1 MAKRKRD
8 ARGIS
13 EVRSEDVEAVVRATA
28 RSMAE
33 RFETSW
39 PDPDD
44 LIADPEFIEAS
55 ERLAQ
60 PDVPFETVARLGR
73 ASNPILA
80 SIAHRAA
87 ANRADAS
94 PEWIEWAYRRL
105 KHAYA
110 GEVIALLEAIERHG
124 ESPFLARVLARSDDD
139 WTRGWLFNAVSGF
152 VERRVR
158 AGERPTAADF
168 ERFVHA
174 ADEGLVAAVVSELE
188 GVLPDATTQE
198 FAQWRDEHAQR
209 QFFNTFAHV
218 WEVPRFAPLTSVGGR
233 ADVVD
238 ALETT
243 LRGTGP
249 RSALIVGEQ
258 GVGKSSVSGE
268 VLRRL
273 SAEGWFVFVA
283 GAAEVNAGQQYIG
296 QLEGRVQ
303 QIAERAA
310 GRRVIW
316 VMPSFEDAL
325 WAGQHARSPRGML
338 DALLPYVASGEL
350 SIIGEIEPRAFELL
364 VRERPRATAMFK
376 VFRLEP
382 LSRDEAIAVARD
394 WRDQTGVEI
403 SDETIGEAHDLS
415 EHYLAGVAAPAGL
428 LRLLKATAARRSD
441 PDTELRLSEI
451 LQTLS
456 KATGLPL
463 HVVDP
468 QTPLDL
474 EEVRNF
480 FSGRIIGQADAVD
493 CLVERIALIKAN
505 LTDPTRPLGVFLF
518 IGPTGTGKTEIAKT
532 LAEFLFGSADRL
544 VRLDMS
550 EFQTEASF
558 ERLLADSSSERDAA
572 TLMAS
577 VRANPF
583 SVVLLDEFE
592 KAHRNIWNL
601 FLQLFDDGRLTDR
614 QGRTA
619 DFRQCVVILTS
630 NYGAAVDSRSPLG
643 FGAAGGSRFNPAG
656 VERGM
661 KQAFRPE
668 FLNRIDRVVV
678 FRPFER
684 DQIRALLQRELTQ
697 VLERRGFRT
706 RPWVVEWDE
715 SALEFLAEKGF
726 SPDLGARPLRRA
738 VERLLLAPLAEAIV
752 SRSFPEGEQFLF
764 VAARDDR
771 IEVTFIDPDAEVV
784 EIKQAVADGEHRL
797 ERLVLDPRGGPDEN
811 AFLQTELSRLR
822 AIVEGEAWRGCK
834 ERDLGVMQ
842 SAGFWEAPDRFA
854 VLGRIEYVDR
864 VHAAFRTAEK
874 LANRL
879 ARLGQNG
886 HGSPRELVELL
897 AARLYLLDRACTGI
911 DASAPADAFVHIEAS
926 LADSAEAEFAT
937 RLRDMYEAWGRRRG
951 MRVHRL
957 QSTSGHL
964 LAVTGIGAYPILAF
978 EDGLHV
984 YESPHDER
992 SFDRVAVHVTV
1003 APRPPAAPEVDPLEL
1018 AHEALAGVNVPDA
1031 VVRRYR
1037 EKPSPLVRD
1046 SVRDWRT
1053 GRLERVLAGDFD
1065 LMPDS

>member
-1 MAKRKRD
+1 MARRKRD
-8 ARGIS
+8 PSASS
-13 EVRSEDVEAVVRATA
+13 EVHSEDVEATARATA
-28 RSMAE
+28 RLLAA
-33 RFETSW
+33 RFDTSW

-44 LIADPEFIEAS
+44 LIGDPQFIGTS

-60 PDVPFETVARLGR
+60 PDVPFETVAKLGR
-73 ASNPILA
+73 ASSPILA
-80 SIAHRAA
+80 AIAHRAVA
-87 ANRADAS
+87 RRDDAP

-110 GEVIALLEAIERHG
+110 GEVVVLVQAIEQHD
-124 ESPFLARVLARSDDD
+124 EPPVLARVLARSDDD
-139 WTRGWLFNAVSGF
+139 WTSGWLLNAVSAF
-152 VERRVR
+152 AERRVQ

-174 ADEGLVAAVVSELE
+174 ADEELVAAVVSELE
-188 GVLPDATTQE
+188 GVLPEATTQE
-198 FAQWRDEHAQR
+198 FAQWREGRAR
-209 QFFNTFAHV
+209 KEFFNTFAHV
-218 WEVPRFAPLTSVGGR
+218 WEAPDFAPLTSVGER
-233 ADVVD
+233 ADLVD
-238 ALETT
+238 ALEAT

-258 GVGKSSVSGE
+258 GVGKSAVSGE

-283 GAAEVNAGQQYIG
+283 GAAEVNAGQQFIG

-303 QIAERAA
+303 QMAERAA
-310 GRRVIW
+310 GQRVVW

-325 WAGQHARSPRGML
+325 WAGQHTRSPRGML

-350 SIIGEIEPRAFELL
+350 SIVGEIEPRAFELL
-364 VRERPRATAMFK
+364 VRQRPRITAMFR
-376 VFRLEP
+376 VFRLDS
-382 LSRDEAIAVARD
+382 LSRDEAIAVAKD
-394 WRDQTGVEI
+394 WRDQVGAEI
-403 SDETIGEAHDLS
+403 ADETIGEAQDLS
-415 EHYLAGVAAPAGL
+415 EHYLAGVAAPAGV
-428 LRLLKATAARRSD
+428 LRLLKATAAGR
-441 PDTELRLSEI
+441 PDVDAEIRPSEI
-451 LQTLS
+451 FKTLS

-474 EEVRNF
+474 EEVRDF
-480 FSGRIIGQADAVD
+480 FSSRIIGQADAVD

-505 LTDPTRPLGVFLF
+505 LTDPARPLGVFLF

-558 ERLLADSSSERDAA
+558 ERLLADASADTDAA

-592 KAHRNIWNL
+592 KAHRNVWSL

-630 NYGAAVDSRSPLG
+630 NYGAAVDSRNPLG
-643 FGAAGGSRFNPAG
+643 FGAAGGLRFNPAG

-661 KQAFRPE
+661 KKAFRPE
-668 FLNRIDRVVV
+668 FLNRIDRIIV

-726 SPDLGARPLRRA
+726 SPEFGARPLKRA
-738 VERLLLAPLAEAIV
+738 IERLLLAPLAEAIV
-752 SRSFPEGEQFLF
+752 SRSFPGGEQFLF

-771 IEVTFIDPDAEVV
+771 IEVTFVDPDAEVV
-784 EIKQAVADGEHRL
+784 EAEPTVAGGELRL
-797 ERLVLDPRGGPDEN
+797 EKLVVDPRGGSGEN
-811 AFLQTELSRLR
+811 AFLQAEMTRLR
-822 AIVEGEAWRGCK
+822 AIVDGDSWRGHK
-834 ERDLGVMQ
+834 ERDLDVMR
-842 SAGFWEAPDRFA
+842 SEGFWDAPDRFA

-864 VHAAFRTAEK
+864 VQAAFRTAEK

-879 ARLGQNG
+879 SRLGQNG

-911 DASAPADAFVHIEAS
+911 DASAPADAFVQIEAS
-926 LADSAEAEFAT
+926 LADPAEVEFAI

-951 MRVHRL
+951 MRVQRL
-957 QSTSGHL
+957 QAAGGHL
-964 LAVTGIGAYPILAF
+964 LAVSGIGAYPILAP
-978 EDGLHV
+978 EVGLHV
-984 YESPHDER
+984 FESPHDER

-1003 APRPPAAPEVDPLEL
+1003 APRPPAAPEAEPLEL
-1018 AHEALAGVNVPDA
+1018 ARQALAGVNVPGA

-1065 LMPDS
+1065 LMLDS

>member
-1 MAKRKRD
+1 MARRKRD
-8 ARGIS
+8 ADRIS
-13 EVRSEDVEAVVRATA
+13 EVRGEDVEAAARAAA

-33 RFETSW
+33 RFETPW
-39 PDPDD
+39 PEPDD
-44 LIADPEFIEAS
+44 LITDSEFIETS
-55 ERLAQ
+55 RRLARS
-60 PDVPFETVARLGR
+60 DIPFETVARLGR
-73 ASNPILA
+73 ASNAILA
-80 SIAHRAA
+80 SIAHQAV

-94 PEWIEWAYRRL
+94 PEWIDWAYRRL
-105 KHAYA
+105 KQAYA
-110 GEVIALLEAIERHG
+110 GEVIVLLQAIERHG
-124 ESPFLARVLARSDDD
+124 EPPYLARVLARSDDD
-139 WTRGWLFNAVSGF
+139 WVRGWLFNAVSAF
-152 VERRVR
+152 VERRVQ
-158 AGERPTAADF
+158 AGERPTAAEF
-168 ERFVHA
+168 ERFVHSS
-174 ADEGLVAAVVSELE
+174 DVELVSALVGELE
-188 GVLPDATTQE
+188 GVLPEATTQE
-198 FAQWRDEHAQR
+198 FARWRDERAQR
-209 QFFNTFAHV
+209 EFFGRFGHV
-218 WEVPRFAPLTSVGGR
+218 WEAPAVGPLTSVGGR
-233 ADVVD
+233 AKVVD
-238 ALETT
+238 ALEET
-243 LRGTGP
+243 LRGSGP
-249 RSALIVGEQ
+249 RSALIVGEH
-258 GVGKSSVSGE
+258 GVGKSAVSGE
-268 VLRRL
+268 ALRRL
-273 SAEGWFVFVA
+273 AAEDWFVFVA

-303 QIAERAA
+303 EIAERAA
-310 GRRVIW
+310 GRRVVW
-316 VMPSFEDAL
+316 VVPSFEDAL
-325 WAGQHARSPRGML
+325 WAGQHSRSPRGML

-350 SIIGEIEPRAFELL
+350 SIVGEIEPRAFELL
-364 VRERPRATAMFK
+364 VRQRPRINA
-376 VFRLEP
+376 VFRMFRLDP
-382 LSRDEAIAVARD
+382 LLRDEAIAVARD
-394 WRDQTGVEI
+394 WRDRVGAKI
-403 SDETIGEAHDLS
+403 SDEAIGEAHDLS
-415 EHYLAGVAAPAGL
+415 EHYLAGIAPPAGL
-428 LRLLKATAARRSD
+428 LRLLKATVARRNAD
-441 PDTELRLSEI
+441 GSEI
-451 LQTLS
+451 RAGEILETLS
-456 KATGLPL
+456 QATGLPL

-468 QTPLDL
+468 ETPLEL
-474 EEVRNF
+474 EEVRSF

-518 IGPTGTGKTEIAKT
+518 IGPTGTGKTELAKT

-550 EFQTEASF
+550 EFQTEASL
-558 ERLLADSSSERDAA
+558 ERLLADASADTDSA

-592 KAHRNIWNL
+592 KAHRNIWNV

-630 NYGAAVDSRSPLG
+630 NYGAAVDSRNPLG
-643 FGAAGGSRFNPAG
+643 FGAAAGPRFNPAG

-661 KQAFRPE
+661 KKAFRPE
-668 FLNRIDRVVV
+668 LLNRLDRVVV

-726 SPDLGARPLRRA
+726 SPDLGARPLKRA

-771 IEVTFIDPDAEVV
+771 IEVTFVDPNAEELDAEP
-784 EIKQAVADGEHRL
+784 AAMDGEPRL
-797 ERLVLDPRGGPDEN
+797 ERLVVDPRGGPDEN
-811 AFLQTELSRLR
+811 AFLRTELTRLR
-822 AIVEGEAWRGCK
+822 AIVEGDAWRGQK
-834 ERDLGVMQ
+834 ERDLEVMQ
-842 SAGFWEAPDRFA
+842 GDGFWDAPDRFA

-864 VHAAFRTAEK
+864 VQAAFRTAEK
-874 LANRL
+874 LEHRL
-879 ARLGQNG
+879 TRLGQNG

-926 LADSAEAEFAT
+926 LAEPGEAEFAT

-957 QSTSGHL
+957 QSNTGFL
-964 LAVTGIGAYPILAF
+964 LAVTGIGAYPILAP

-984 YESPHDER
+984 FESPHDER
-992 SFDRVAVHVTV
+992 SFDRVAVHVSV
-1003 APRPPAAPEVDPLEL
+1003 APRLPAPPEVEPFEL
-1018 AHEALAGVNVPDA
+1018 ARQALAGVNVPGA

-1046 SVRDWRT
+1046 TVRDWRT

-1065 LMPDS
+1065 LMLDG